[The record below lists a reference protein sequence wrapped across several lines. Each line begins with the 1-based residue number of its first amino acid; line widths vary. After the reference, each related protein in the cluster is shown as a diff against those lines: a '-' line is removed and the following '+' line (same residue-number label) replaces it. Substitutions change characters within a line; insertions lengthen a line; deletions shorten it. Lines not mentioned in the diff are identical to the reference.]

1 MMNKVLISACLL
13 GERVRYDGKIRRS
26 RNDIIRRWVNEGR
39 VVSICPE
46 VFGGLPVPRPA
57 AEITGGG
64 GSEVLA
70 GRAGVINTGGVD
82 VTENFLT
89 GARHT
94 LDVARVNGIR
104 VAIMKNGS
112 PSCGS
117 TYIYDGSFSGL
128 RSGGEGVT
136 TALLRKSG
144 IHVFN
149 ENEFEAADAR
159 IRLIDD

>member
-1 MMNKVLISACLL
+1 MNKVLISACLL
-13 GERVRYDGKIRRS
+13 GEPVRYDGKIWRN
-26 RNDIIRRWVNEGR
+26 RNDILHRWLDEKR

-46 VFGGLPVPRPA
+46 VTGGLPVPRPA
-57 AEITGGG
+57 AEITHGGG
-64 GSEVLA
+64 IAVLA
-70 GRAGVINTGGVD
+70 GRAGVINTRGID
-82 VTENFLT
+82 VTENFLI

-94 LDVARVNGIR
+94 LDVARLNGIR

-117 TYIYDGSFSGL
+117 TYTYDGSFSGL
-128 RSGGEGVT
+128 RSRGEGVT

-144 IHVFN
+144 ILVFN

-159 IRLIDD
+159 FRLIDD